1 MRRGPAIAILA
12 AALGLAALPSAAG
25 ARRAASYHT
34 PGYRGSHHVPP
45 VAARVPPP
53 VTIGNGEN
61 PSILVDAAG
70 TAHIVW
76 NERVPGQADR
86 LHYCR
91 IARGASACSVSKV
104 LPIAQPDSLG
114 NSPDSNIDSEGPR
127 ALSVGNELLVLSNR
141 SPNVVTE
148 PGCNDPDPSNCPASD
163 SNNYLFTSEDGG
175 SSFGD
180 PGVIGT
186 NPVGFGAVTFGAG
199 SPFIATLASEPGQGL
214 TFQAAHAGQFASAT
228 ASFGDAAAGGNGS
241 CCLLAVDAATQHPVV
256 ALAAGGRVVVREWD
270 GAGDPNDLS
279 HWTTSP
285 AFPGAG
291 QPAIAAGPAG
301 VFVASSP
308 CDSCDKTEVRRV
320 SAAGIGPAVPVGPAA
335 NQFNLS
341 EDGSGTVDAVYGTDS
356 PRHELL
362 LRRSRD
368 GVHFSAPQVIA
379 ASGSTALENPRVA
392 AAGDGGG
399 AVVWQ
404 AAGRIQVAGFGST
417 APTGQP
423 GLGSLPGGTG
433 PVGGDGGSTS
443 CTTVHVGDIDA
454 LSEAGCFLR
463 DPQHPQSGAAVTDG
477 ELRLNGLQIIPDAG
491 VRVVIDPHARTIDTT
506 GDVSVVLRGLGIGDI
521 TLWHGELHVRLASA
535 AAGQTLFDFDTSQ
548 FAAALKGFPVDGKI
562 DVILEH
568 DAVRIPI
575 SLKLPPYL
583 GGVTGQA
590 TLLANNRDGLVLD
603 SLQIGVSDVILGAL
617 EIKDLNVSYTRD
629 GDIWTGGAKFNIPP
643 HTGEFAIDVQVR
655 FDRGELTMGSFGFGF
670 FPGIPVFTDLYLN
683 HFGGGFD
690 LHTPKRI
697 FGDVSVGAIPL
708 DPPNYAINVDG
719 TFSITFGANG
729 SPTIIEVGGTGAIH
743 GEDIANAK
751 LIFQTN
757 GYFEADGNVDIN
769 LGVAE
774 VEGGIKAF
782 ADLPGKLF
790 SGDVHGSV
798 SFGGIPL
805 ASAESLIATTGLGA
819 CGELRAPLLPTL
831 SGGFFWAWGTS
842 ADDVHFSVGSCD
854 LSRYQVTP
862 VSAAVARAHRHGSAR
877 AAVAGS
883 VTVSAGAP
891 LEDIELLGS
900 GGSPSI
906 VLTSPSGRQV
916 IPSESDV
923 HAPAYAVAFPAAAR
937 TVVVLNHPQPGTWTF
952 APGAGSAP
960 IRQARAASGL
970 TAPRIHAVVR
980 GTGRRRVLRYQVRGL
995 GQSVT
1000 VNFAEQAGRV
1010 FRVLGTARGRHGAI
1024 RFTPADGAG
1033 GRRAIVAL
1041 VSVDGQ
1047 PRSRAVV
1054 TRYAAPGPVRPG
1066 RVKRLRIR
1074 RSGGSF
1080 MVSFLGVRG
1089 AARYLVRFDASDGR
1103 HIQELIPASRHSLRI
1118 RALGYFDHLRVTVT
1132 GVSASGRRGPRA
1144 RARG

>member
-1 MRRGPAIAILA
+1 M
-12 AALGLAALPSAAG
+12 
-25 ARRAASYHT
+25 
-34 PGYRGSHHVPP
+34 
-45 VAARVPPP
+45 
-53 VTIGNGEN
+53 
-61 PSILVDAAG
+61 
-70 TAHIVW
+70 
-76 NERVPGQADR
+76 
-86 LHYCR
+86 
-91 IARGASACSVSKV
+91 
-104 LPIAQPDSLG
+104 
-114 NSPDSNIDSEGPR
+114 
-127 ALSVGNELLVLSNR
+127 
-141 SPNVVTE
+141 
-148 PGCNDPDPSNCPASD
+148 
-163 SNNYLFTSEDGG
+163 
-175 SSFGD
+175 
-180 PGVIGT
+180 IGT

-241 CCLLAVDAATQHPVV
+241 CCLLAVDTATQHPVV

-285 AFPGAG
+285 GFPGAG

-341 EDGSGTVDAVYGTDS
+341 EDGAGTVDAVYGTDS

-362 LRRSRD
+362 LRSSRD

-443 CTTVHVGDIDA
+443 CTTVHMGDIDA

-506 GDVSVVLRGLGIGDI
+506 GDVSVVLRGLGIGDV

-629 GDIWTGGAKFNIPP
+629 GDVWTGGAKFNIPP

-782 ADLPGKLF
+782 ADLPAKLF
-790 SGDVHGSV
+790 SGDVHGTV
-798 SFGGIPL
+798 TVGGVPL
-805 ASAESLIATTGLGA
+805 ASAEALIGSSGTGA
-819 CGELRAPLLPTL
+819 CGSLEIPPFPAVA
-831 SGGFFWAWGTS
+831 GGFFWAWGTS

-854 LSRYQVTP
+854 LSQYKVMP
-862 VSAAVARAHRHGSAR
+862 VSAAAARVRGHLAP
-877 AAVAGS
+877 AGS
-883 VTVSAGAP
+883 FTVPAGAP
-891 LEDIELLGS
+891 LEDVELLGA
-900 GGSPSI
+900 GGTPAA
-906 VLTSPSGRQV
+906 VLTSPDGRHIV
-916 IPSESDV
+916 SSASDV
-923 HAPAYAVAFPAAAR
+923 HAPAYAVPFPSADR
-937 TVVVLNHPQPGTWTF
+937 TVVVLNHPQAGTWTITP
-952 APGAGSAP
+952 AAGSAP

-970 TAPRIHAVVR
+970 PAPRIRVAVR
-980 GTGRRRVLRYQVRGL
+980 GAGRQRVLRYRVRGL
-995 GQSVT
+995 GHGVT
-1000 VNFAEQAGRV
+1000 VAFAEQAGRV
-1010 FRVLGTARGRHGAI
+1010 FRLVGRARAARGAI
-1024 RFTPADGAG
+1024 RFTPADGVRG
-1033 GRRAIVAL
+1033 PRAILAL
-1041 VSVDGQ
+1041 LTVDGQ
-1047 PRSRAVV
+1047 PR
-1054 TRYAAPGPVRPG
+1054 TRRIVAHYLAPRPSRPG
-1066 RVKRLRIR
+1066 RVRGLHVMRRRGAFAVSFRGARGASRYLLRI
-1074 RSGGSF
+1074 
-1080 MVSFLGVRG
+1080 
-1089 AARYLVRFDASDGR
+1089 DASDGR
-1103 HIQELIPASRHSLRI
+1103 HLQELIPARRHGLRI
-1118 RALGYFDHLRVTVT
+1118 PVVGYADRVRVTVT
-1132 GVSASGRRGPRA
+1132 GVSASGRSGPA
-1144 RARG
+1144 ARGRA